1 MADLVLITPRP
12 AEEATAAALLP
23 ALALLPHTVAV
34 VQDAASLL
42 GRHRAD
48 LVLVDAVTDLVQAR
62 GVLRTV
68 ATFDL
73 DRPVLLLVSEGG
85 LSVLDEQWPMD
96 DLVVTGAGPAEVA
109 ARVRL
114 ALLRGAEATRD
125 DDADEAGTRE
135 IRVADVVVDEAS
147 WTVRAG
153 GETLNL
159 TFKEFELLSFLAQHQ
174 GRVVTR
180 DLLLQEVWG
189 TDYYGGTRTV
199 DVHIR
204 RLRSKLGPEREAL
217 ISTIRGVGY
226 RFSGVRGADR

>member
-12 AEEATAAALLP
+12 AVEATAAALLP
-23 ALALLPHTVAV
+23 ALALLPHTVSV
-34 VQDAASLL
+34 VQDGASLL
-42 GRHRAD
+42 GRHRPD
-48 LVLVDAVTDLVQAR
+48 LVLVDAVTDLVRAR

-204 RLRSKLGPEREAL
+204 RLRSKLGPEREPL

-226 RFSGVRGADR
+226 RFGGVRGADR